1 MPSQFE
7 DKDTVNLLDYLYVIW
22 KWKNFIIINVLLGI
36 VLIVVITLFMPNW
49 YKSSAVILPPE
60 QQSALSSL
68 PQIARDFL
76 PANLLGRFGVSNL
89 ADRYLAV
96 LNSRTMMEEL
106 TNTFNLAE
114 VYGVKNQSTEKT
126 IRQLRKNTNFD
137 FQKDGTITIDIFDR
151 DPIRAAEMANYI
163 TGKLNE
169 LLIILDTQ
177 EARNN
182 REFIERRYIQVQ
194 DDLRITEELLKE
206 FQQTY
211 GIYALPEQTEVAIKN
226 AAELQSMI
234 FVAEVELNVMRRSLS
249 PENVQLQTKLAEL
262 QELRKIFN
270 ELKVGHDEWFSDQST
285 TLFIPFKDIPE
296 LGMEYIRRYR
306 DFEIQNKIFQFII
319 PLYEQAKIEE
329 QKDIPQLLILDK
341 AIPAE
346 RKEKPRRSIIVIAT
360 FIFLTFF
367 LMFVVFILEFIAR
380 RDHNINPLERKLI
393 HGIQSV
399 KNLYRVE

>member
-249 PENVQLQTKLAEL
+249 PENVQLQTKQAEL

-270 ELKVGHDEWFSDQST
+270 ELKVGHD
-285 TLFIPFKDIPE
+285 
-296 LGMEYIRRYR
+296 
-306 DFEIQNKIFQFII
+306 
-319 PLYEQAKIEE
+319 
-329 QKDIPQLLILDK
+329 
-341 AIPAE
+341 
-346 RKEKPRRSIIVIAT
+346 
-360 FIFLTFF
+360 
-367 LMFVVFILEFIAR
+367 
-380 RDHNINPLERKLI
+380 
-393 HGIQSV
+393 
-399 KNLYRVE
+399 

>member
-226 AAELQSMI
+226 AAE
-234 FVAEVELNVMRRSLS
+234 
-249 PENVQLQTKLAEL
+249 
-262 QELRKIFN
+262 
-270 ELKVGHDEWFSDQST
+270 
-285 TLFIPFKDIPE
+285 
-296 LGMEYIRRYR
+296 
-306 DFEIQNKIFQFII
+306 
-319 PLYEQAKIEE
+319 
-329 QKDIPQLLILDK
+329 
-341 AIPAE
+341 
-346 RKEKPRRSIIVIAT
+346 
-360 FIFLTFF
+360 
-367 LMFVVFILEFIAR
+367 
-380 RDHNINPLERKLI
+380 
-393 HGIQSV
+393 
-399 KNLYRVE
+399 